1 MPVRTIK
8 RGKGLMRNIRT
19 AAIALTLLTA
29 ISAVSGCNSTA
40 DSNGSS
46 QPVSISEAPQ
56 ETSDTD
62 SRIDTTA
69 NSAQTT
75 PTQASEET
83 SAVTATATT
92 TAITTTAVTTTI
104 AATAPQTTKPAPE
117 WTETKA
123 SDKMY
128 LAVSC
133 YSRKKA
139 LLGAETVKLYNI
151 NDIVTVTAITDT
163 GYYKIKDGTFIHS
176 DYLSKEK
183 VVIQTTAATTTTAT
197 TTPKPVATKKPE
209 KDKKPDKNSKYV
221 SSGYE
226 PLDDIIFP
234 ILDSIITGK
243 QTDTQK
249 LKAIY
254 DYLIKYSYTERV
266 VLIPQSL
273 SEYSEQLYAIS
284 LFEKGYGVCYDF
296 TSAFKYMSR
305 AIGFDTRMIYGRH
318 TNPSGGS
325 SEHTWAELDINGTT
339 YIFDPAIEML
349 IGPNGS
355 TRFMRTYGEIGKYYI
370 FV

>member
-19 AAIALTLLTA
+19 AAIALTLLTV
-29 ISAVSGCNSTA
+29 ISAISGCNSTA

-56 ETSDTD
+56 ETSDTGSLID
-62 SRIDTTA
+62 STV
-69 NSAQTT
+69 NSVQTT
-75 PTQASEET
+75 PAPASEE
-83 SAVTATATT
+83 
-92 TAITTTAVTTTI
+92 TTAVTTVATT
-104 AATAPQTTKPAPE
+104 AATTTTPPQTTKPAPE

-123 SDKMY
+123 SGKMY

-339 YIFDPAIEML
+339 YIFDPAIEKL
-349 IGPNGS
+349 IGPNARS
-355 TRFMRTYGEIGKYYI
+355 RFMRTYGEIGQYYI